1 LTTSRVKAYGALAGM
16 FVLGAV
22 CSAAA
27 YHAVARRSDAAFFSA
42 DRATFEARRVEAM
55 RRELDLDGEQAE
67 KVRGIFQKHA
77 EEHRRLFRQEVETC
91 GGPMTEHRER
101 VDAEIRAVLTPAQR
115 ARFEK
120 LREERRRRL
129 FGDPD
134 PRPRASP

>member
-1 LTTSRVKAYGALAGM
+1 MTTSRVKAYGALAGM

-27 YHAVARRSDAAFFSA
+27 YHAVARRNEAEFFSA
-42 DRATFEARRVEAM
+42 DRAAFEARRVEAM
-55 RRELDLDGEQAE
+55 GRELELDREQLP
-67 KVRGIFQKHA
+67 KVHGIFQKHA
-77 EEHRRLFRQEVETC
+77 DERRRLWRQEVETC
-91 GGPMTEHRER
+91 GGPMTQHRER
-101 VDAEIRAVLTPAQR
+101 VDAEIRALLTPVQR

-134 PRPRASP
+134 PSPRASP

>member
-1 LTTSRVKAYGALAGM
+1 MTASRVKAYGALAGM

-27 YHAVARRSDAAFFSA
+27 YHAVARRNEAEFFSV
-42 DRATFEARRVEAM
+42 DRATFEERRVEAM
-55 RRELDLDGEQAE
+55 GRELELEREQVT
-67 KVRGIFQKHA
+67 KLHGIFQKHA
-77 EEHRRLFRQEVETC
+77 DERRRLWRQEVETC

-101 VDAEIRAVLTPAQR
+101 VDAEIRALLTPVQR

-134 PRPRASP
+134 PSPRASP